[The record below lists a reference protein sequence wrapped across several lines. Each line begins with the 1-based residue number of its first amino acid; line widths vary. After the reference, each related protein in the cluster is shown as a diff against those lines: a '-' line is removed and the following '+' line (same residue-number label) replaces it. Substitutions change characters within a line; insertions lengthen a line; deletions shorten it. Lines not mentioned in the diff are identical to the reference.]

1 VNTCTLPTPAGPLTI
16 LATDDGT
23 VRAAG
28 FTAVTGDLLRL
39 LPAGWRDEP
48 RLRPDLGDVTKAV
61 AAYLAGDLTAL
72 DQVPVEHPAIGAFL
86 PRAWEELRRIRPG
99 EVISYTELAARSGN
113 PAAVRAAANACA
125 RNAAAAFVPCH
136 RVRRTDGTL
145 GGYRWGLPVK
155 RWLLS
160 HERGVPAR

>member
-1 VNTCTLPTPAGPLTI
+1 MNTCTMPTPAGPLTI

-28 FTAVTGDLLRL
+28 FTAVTADLLEL
-39 LPAGWRDEP
+39 LPASWRDEP
-48 RLRPDLGDVTKAV
+48 RPRTDLGDVTKAA

-72 DQVPVEHPAIGAFL
+72 DQVPVQHPTSGAFL
-86 PRAWEELRRIRPG
+86 PRAWDELRRIRPG
-99 EVISYTELAARSGN
+99 EVISYTELAARSGR

-125 RNAAAAFVPCH
+125 RNPAALFVPCH

-145 GGYRWGLPVK
+145 GGYRWGLPAK
-155 RWLLS
+155 RWLLT
-160 HERGVPAR
+160 HERGEPAR